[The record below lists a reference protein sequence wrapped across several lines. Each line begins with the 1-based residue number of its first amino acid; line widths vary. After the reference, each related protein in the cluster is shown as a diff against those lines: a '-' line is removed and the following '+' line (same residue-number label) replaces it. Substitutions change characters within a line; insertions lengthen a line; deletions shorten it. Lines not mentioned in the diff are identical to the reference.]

1 MEDVDLLLSDNE
13 LATQLDGYR
22 FNQFSND
29 IINHLS
35 SNKNQSSENLTPELD
50 CILSA
55 KNEWEACVDSLE
67 PMAVIILDHNLHVIR
82 TNRTIEL
89 WGWEDVD
96 KVKGV
101 HILNLIKP
109 IVDKNTEN
117 DWCQINMQENVEW
130 ELEHG
135 STNKKYRFSFFPNRN
150 IDSIYHGDNCSAVL
164 LICDITDKK
173 PLQTNKYVF
182 DRRLN
187 DSLDYKNHNERIAE
201 ADKQIHEL
209 SEQLINSNELER
221 KRVSSELHDGV
232 GQALSALKF
241 QVESIIRESKKT
253 SQQRKNDFV
262 LKDVL
267 VNIKSALGD
276 LKRVCVDLRPSVL
289 DDLGLLMSI
298 RWFSSEYNK
307 VYTKLNIDLQLDVQE
322 SIISDIITNTIYR
335 IIQETLHNIAKHA
348 GASNILL
355 QLTLSDNGLLLS
367 ISDDGCGFDLVK
379 AKQNIK
385 SGLGLQNMEDRALR
399 TEAKFTV
406 NSNSFSGTVV
416 QVFWSDIYSL

>member
-35 SNKNQSSENLTPELD
+35 SNENQSSENLTPELD

-67 PMAVIILDHNLHVIR
+67 PMAVIILDDNLHVIR

-117 DWCQINMQENVEW
+117 DWCQINMQENAEW

-187 DSLDYKNHNERIAE
+187 DTLDYKNHNERIAE
-201 ADKQIHEL
+201 ADKRIHEL
-209 SEQLINSNELER
+209 SEQLINSNEQER

-276 LKRVCVDLRPSVL
+276 LKRICVDLRPSVL

-355 QLTLSDNGLLLS
+355 QLTLSDNGLLLR

-406 NSNSFSGTVV
+406 ISNSFSGTVV